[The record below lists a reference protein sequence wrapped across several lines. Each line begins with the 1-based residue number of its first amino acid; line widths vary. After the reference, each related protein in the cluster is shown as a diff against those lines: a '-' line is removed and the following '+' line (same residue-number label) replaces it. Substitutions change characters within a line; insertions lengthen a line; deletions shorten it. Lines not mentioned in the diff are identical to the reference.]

1 MTAIV
6 LSRRAREDLKRIWA
20 YIALDD
26 DRAADRLLLALDAR
40 IARLRDFPGIG
51 TSRDE
56 IRPGA
61 RTLVHGRYLIL
72 CEHGADADRIEIV
85 AVVEGMRDL
94 DRLFLRR
101 LRLMT
106 AGGRDRHAR
115 PARKGARHCP
125 RASRAVATPGCTRSP
140 APPG

>member
-6 LSRRAREDLKRIWA
+6 LSRRARDDLKRIWA

-51 TSRDE
+51 TLRDE

-72 CEHGADADRIEIV
+72 YEHDADADRIEIV

-94 DRLFLRR
+94 DRLF
-101 LRLMT
+101 
-106 AGGRDRHAR
+106 
-115 PARKGARHCP
+115 
-125 RASRAVATPGCTRSP
+125 
-140 APPG
+140 